1 MASEKTRYDEITKAR
16 ISDARNVVISNCS
29 KGGYTIAQQ
38 MIARDG
44 KSEVAV
50 FMKGAIHVKD
60 VEALCK
66 IRDALNVVISEAEE
80 HPAKSEDGWDEE
92 E

>member
-16 ISDARNVVISNCS
+16 ISDARNVVISTCS

-60 VEALCK
+60 VEALEK
-66 IRDALNVVISEAEE
+66 IRDALNVVISSTQEQEN
-80 HPAKSEDGWDEE
+80 WDEE

>member
-16 ISDARNVVISNCS
+16 ISDARNVVISTCS

-38 MIARDG
+38 MIAKDG

-60 VEALCK
+60 IEALEK
-66 IRDALNVVISEAEE
+66 IRDALNVVISSVQEQE
-80 HPAKSEDGWDEE
+80 SWDEE
-92 E
+92 EE

>member
-16 ISDARNVVISNCS
+16 ISDARNVVISTCS

-60 VEALCK
+60 IEALEK
-66 IRDALNVVISEAEE
+66 IRDALNVVISSAQEQE
-80 HPAKSEDGWDEE
+80 SWDEE
-92 E
+92 EG

>member
-16 ISDARNVVISNCS
+16 ISDARNVVISTCS

-60 VEALCK
+60 IEALEK
-66 IRDALNVVISEAEE
+66 IRDALNVVISSAAEQ
-80 HPAKSEDGWDEE
+80 DGWDEE

>member
-16 ISDARNVVISNCS
+16 ISDARNVVISTCS

-38 MIARDG
+38 MIAKDG

-60 VEALCK
+60 IEALEK
-66 IRDALNVVISEAEE
+66 IRDALNVVISSAQEQEN
-80 HPAKSEDGWDEE
+80 WDEE
-92 E
+92 GE

>member
-1 MASEKTRYDEITKAR
+1 MASDKTRYDEITKAR
-16 ISDARNVVISNCS
+16 ISDARNVVISTCS

-38 MIARDG
+38 MIAKDG

-60 VEALCK
+60 IEALEK
-66 IRDALNVVISEAEE
+66 IRDALNIAISSVQDEE
-80 HPAKSEDGWDEE
+80 NWDEE
-92 E
+92 

>member
-16 ISDARNVVISNCS
+16 ISDARNVVISTCS

-60 VEALCK
+60 VEALEK
-66 IRDALNVVISEAEE
+66 IRDALNVVISSAQEQEN
-80 HPAKSEDGWDEE
+80 WDEE

>member
-16 ISDARNVVISNCS
+16 ISDARNVVISTCS

-38 MIARDG
+38 MIAKDG

-60 VEALCK
+60 IEALEK
-66 IRDALNVVISEAEE
+66 IRDALNVVISAALEE
-80 HPAKSEDGWDEE
+80 QEENWDEE
-92 E
+92 EE

>member
-16 ISDARNVVISNCS
+16 ISDARNVVISTCS

-60 VEALCK
+60 IEALEK
-66 IRDALNVVISEAEE
+66 IRDALNVVISSAQEQEN
-80 HPAKSEDGWDEE
+80 WDEE

>member
-16 ISDARNVVISNCS
+16 ISDARNVVISTCS

-60 VEALCK
+60 VEALEK
-66 IRDALNVVISEAEE
+66 IRDALNVVISSAQEQEN
-80 HPAKSEDGWDEE
+80 WDEE
-92 E
+92 EE

>member
-16 ISDARNVVISNCS
+16 ISDARNVVISTCS

-38 MIARDG
+38 MIAKDG

-60 VEALCK
+60 IEALEK
-66 IRDALNVVISEAEE
+66 IRDALNVVISSAQEQEN
-80 HPAKSEDGWDEE
+80 WDEE